1 MIHKLYALLMLGL
14 CFGFAACSDDNEGV
28 DPNSSAPVIKFPME
42 QLDVDLNKI
51 DNLPVV
57 AVIQSQAGL
66 KSVTMKIQTVE
77 GVTEYKTVTDFFNP
91 NSYSLSEQP
100 EYNANYQSFIIEAT
114 DKLNHV
120 ETATLAIAVTDV
132 MARPVITFDPEEI
145 VYDELDEA
153 PVMPH
158 TTFKVISEAGLKK
171 IERFL
176 VSASGQISKG
186 GDELNGDKEYAYDEL
201 IDYKEGDRGFK
212 VKAEDKYGNIT
223 IATVSVLYKTVPVPV
238 LTLGK
243 ELISTDEGVGTEVP
257 MHIESVRG
265 VREIII
271 YRVEKGIETEISRKA
286 FNSDKSLDYKPKV
299 QLTEETS
306 QLKVVVSDGREGKEV
321 SGTVKT
327 YVNMEVVELQVG
339 SQKLANAEPFALIS
353 LKDLKTY
360 SIDGTIASEASSVN
374 VDIKFYAAS
383 SGGVISYRLYSP
395 ENVDGKNGEYKGSGS
410 NSLSAIKKSNMTR
423 FGKFP
428 AGFDYEK
435 ATRSS
440 IEEEYGK
447 VTASSR
453 ADVQVGDIIGF
464 KTGGSSSAGGG
475 RMGVLKIIDVSDK
488 IGTDATKR
496 IATVEIKFPK
506 KK

>member
-14 CFGFAACSDDNEGV
+14 CFGFAACSDDNESV

-42 QLDVDLNKI
+42 QLDIDLNKI

-57 AVIQSQAGL
+57 AVIQSHAGL

-120 ETATLAIAVTDV
+120 TSKPLPIAVTDV

-145 VYDELDEA
+145 VYDELDEN
-153 PVMPH
+153 PVMPR
-158 TTFKVISEAGLKK
+158 TTFKIVSEAGLKK

-176 VSASGQISKG
+176 VSVSGQISKG
-186 GDELNGDKEYAYDEL
+186 GDELNGDKEFAYDEL
-201 IDYKEGDRGFK
+201 IDYKEGDKGFK

-223 IATVSVLYKTVPVPV
+223 IATVPVLYKTVPVPV

-243 ELISTDEGVGTEVP
+243 ELIATDEGVDTEVP

-271 YRVEKGIETEISRKA
+271 YRVEKGLETEMSRKE
-286 FNSDKSLDYKPKV
+286 FSSDQSLDYKPKV

-360 SIDGTIASEASSVN
+360 SVDETIASEASSVN

-383 SGGVISYRLYSP
+383 SGGVISYRLYST
-395 ENVDGKNGEYKGSGS
+395 ENEKNGEYIGSGS

-428 AGFDYEK
+428 AGFDYDK

-447 VTASSR
+447 ATVTAKL
-453 ADVQVGDIIGF
+453 DVAVGDVIGF

-488 IGTDATKR
+488 IGADATKR